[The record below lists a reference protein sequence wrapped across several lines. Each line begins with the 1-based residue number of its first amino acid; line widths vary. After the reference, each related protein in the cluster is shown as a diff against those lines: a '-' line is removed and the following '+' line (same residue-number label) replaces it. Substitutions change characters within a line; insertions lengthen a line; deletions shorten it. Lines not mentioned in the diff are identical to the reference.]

1 MLITFQREAK
11 IQEGFVCSKEDDVS
25 PSCSANPAG
34 HVDCIDRTY
43 GEETCDYNVYDGTF
57 SCE

>member
-11 IQEGFVCSKEDDVS
+11 IQEGFGRSKEDDVS
-25 PSCSANPAG
+25 PSCSSYPDG
-34 HVDCIDRTY
+34 HVTCTDRTY
-43 GEETCDYNVYDGTF
+43 GEENCFYNVEDGTF